1 MRRIVTV
8 VVLSVMVLFAT
19 AALAGSFGPN
29 LVNNPSFEQL
39 PGGGLTNDCGGNGCY
54 STAGIPSWT
63 NSGSSGQFQPN
74 AGIFKFLPDGP
85 TVAWAGD
92 GNPITQSVTVATNTT
107 YTFSVDIGLRNDWN
121 NGNIGEAVLLGGSN
135 INNVLY
141 TTAGGVAPTVGN
153 WSDYTYT
160 FNSGSYTSVTI
171 ELLQGSAL
179 QGDFDNV
186 QLATTTTPEPASF
199 LMLGT
204 GLVGLLGAAR
214 RKFAK

>member
-1 MRRIVTV
+1 
-8 VVLSVMVLFAT
+8 
-19 AALAGSFGPN
+19 
-29 LVNNPSFEQL
+29 
-39 PGGGLTNDCGGNGCY
+39 
-54 STAGIPSWT
+54 
-63 NSGSSGQFQPN
+63 
-74 AGIFKFLPDGP
+74 
-85 TVAWAGD
+85 
-92 GNPITQSVTVATNTT
+92 
-107 YTFSVDIGLRNDWN
+107 VDIGLRNDWN